1 MGAGSVFGAWR
12 KAVRSQREGREKVVK
27 AVEEACKALEAVENE
42 LKSNNKFFGGDN
54 IGLVDIVG
62 IFIGY
67 WVPIMQT
74 ALGFEILSSHRFPKL
89 SKWSED
95 LTSHSVVKEI
105 LLQNLTFLL
114 ILKLVFYPKI
124 WVLSCDWIWLS
135 KICQGGFYTQTSFLS
150 KNYTISASEIK

>member
-1 MGAGSVFGAWR
+1 MTSLSDFPNDIDFHQYIYIPFFWWGRVQFFGAWR

-105 LLQNLTFLL
+105 LP
-114 ILKLVFYPKI
+114 PKPD
-124 WVLSCDWIWLS
+124 L
-135 KICQGGFYTQTSFLS
+135 FAYTQTRLLS
-150 KNYTISASEIK
+150 KNLGSKL